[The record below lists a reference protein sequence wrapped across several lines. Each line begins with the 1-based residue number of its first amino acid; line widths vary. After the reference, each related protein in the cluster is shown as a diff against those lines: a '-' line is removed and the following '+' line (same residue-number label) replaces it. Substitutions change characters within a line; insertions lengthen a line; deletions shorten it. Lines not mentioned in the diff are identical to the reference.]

1 MKLSSSP
8 DTTAESIARHL
19 ESTIE
24 GTWTVFNDE
33 SLAEIS
39 DIPKISKIY
48 KLQDSTNR
56 GLKGEVGEVGEVD
69 KSELELAILGLMAL
83 RGAS

>member
-19 ESTIE
+19 ESAIE

-39 DIPKISKIY
+39 DIPKIKKIY
-48 KLQDSTNR
+48 KLQDPTNP
-56 GLKGEVGEVGEVD
+56 GLKGEVGEVD
-69 KSELELAILGLMAL
+69 KSELEVAVLGLMAL